1 MKHIFTMA
9 LGLMAL
15 ASCQPKAPESNVV
28 RIPAENFQQE
38 VDGKPVNLYT
48 LTNKNG
54 MVVQVTNFGTRIV
67 NLWVPDR
74 EGVFRDVALGHNTI
88 AEYQTTGEKYFG
100 STVGRYANRI
110 AGGQFTI
117 DGIAYQL
124 PLNDGQNTLH
134 GGPKGYFDVVFDA
147 EPYTTETGDEGVR
160 FTYLSPDGEMGF
172 PGNLTLK
179 ISMVVPADKNE
190 IRIAYEATTDAPTV
204 VNLSNHSYFN
214 LSGEGNPTIA
224 DHQMKIYAS
233 SYTPTDAVLIPTGEI
248 APVAGTPLDF
258 TEYHAIG
265 ERIGDDFEAL
275 KLGRGYDH
283 NWVLDKTTNG
293 LGLAAETWSPVT
305 GILMQVYTD
314 EPGIQ
319 FYSGNFMTGRV
330 IGKSGQAYPYRS
342 AFCLETQN
350 FPDAPNHPDFPSS
363 VLRPGET
370 YSTACTYAFGVVEN

>member
-1 MKHIFTMA
+1 MKKIAIAA
-9 LGLMAL
+9 LGIL
-15 ASCQPKAPESNVV
+15 AVSCQPKAPESNIV
-28 RIPAENFQQE
+28 RIPAENFQQP
-38 VDGKPVNLYT
+38 VDGKPVDLYT

-67 NLWVPDR
+67 NLWVPDKD
-74 EGVFRDVALGHNTI
+74 GVFRDVALGHNTI
-88 AEYQTTGEKYFG
+88 AEYLTTGEKYFG

-117 DGIAYQL
+117 DETSYQL
-124 PLNDGQNTLH
+124 PLNDGPNTLH

-147 EPYTTETGDEGVR
+147 EPYTTEAGGEGVL

-179 ISMVVPADKNE
+179 IRMVVPADKNE
-190 IRIAYEATTDAPTV
+190 IQITYEATTDAPTV
-204 VNLSNHSYFN
+204 INLSNHSYFN
-214 LSGEGNPTIA
+214 LSGEGSPTIE
-224 DHQMKIYAS
+224 DHLMKIYAS

-258 TEYHAIG
+258 TEFHVIG
-265 ERIGDDFEAL
+265 ERIGNDFEAL
-275 KLGRGYDH
+275 KLGQGYDH
-283 NWVLDKTTNG
+283 NWVLDGTADG
-293 LGLAAETWSPVT
+293 LGLAAETYSPVT

-330 IGKSGQAYPYRS
+330 VGKSGQAYPHRS

-350 FPDAPNHPDFPSS
+350 FPDAPNHENFPSA

-370 YSTACTYAFGVVEN
+370 YSTTCTYAFGVME